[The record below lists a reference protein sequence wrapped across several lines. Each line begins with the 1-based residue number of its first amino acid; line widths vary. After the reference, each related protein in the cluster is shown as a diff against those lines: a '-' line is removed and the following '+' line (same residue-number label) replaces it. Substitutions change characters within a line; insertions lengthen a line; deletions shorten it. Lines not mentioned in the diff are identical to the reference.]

1 MLYEVSSCFIS
12 LKLKVDATMSF
23 VKPAAT
29 LPTQLYALI
38 AFGANLPFEGLSPED
53 TIKAALRR
61 FHEENMAPLSCSG
74 FYRTSCFPI
83 GAGPDYINGCLKI
96 NISQKTEAASVL
108 ESLHEIEAEFGRER
122 EQRWGMR
129 TLDLDLLA
137 IEDHVLPDLNGYLAW
152 QNLDLDGQKSVAP
165 REIILP
171 HPRLHDRAF
180 VLVPLA
186 DIAPNWCHPVR
197 RLTVQ
202 QMLDALPQAEVKQVL
217 VGKIPN

>member
-1 MLYEVSSCFIS
+1 
-12 LKLKVDATMSF
+12 
-23 VKPAAT
+23 
-29 LPTQLYALI
+29 
-38 AFGANLPFEGLSPED
+38 
-53 TIKAALRR
+53 
-61 FHEENMAPLSCSG
+61 
-74 FYRTSCFPI
+74 
-83 GAGPDYINGCLKI
+83 LKI